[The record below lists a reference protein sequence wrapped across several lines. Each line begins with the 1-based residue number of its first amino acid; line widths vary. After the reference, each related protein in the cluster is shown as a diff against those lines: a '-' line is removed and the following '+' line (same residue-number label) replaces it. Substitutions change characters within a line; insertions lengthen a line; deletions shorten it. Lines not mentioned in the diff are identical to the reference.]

1 MKLLK
6 TTLVGS
12 VILSLL
18 SASANADNAMKSIF
32 SGMVNTTSPATM
44 ESATR
49 WGATGGSF
57 SYRTPTVNTNLVNV
71 SFPKASVGCSG
82 VDIFL
87 GSFSLINGDQL
98 VQIGRGIA
106 QGAAAYAFNIAISAI
121 CADCAATLNDLQ
133 NKLQG
138 LNKFAKDSCQATYSF
153 LSNNVGTPEQ
163 FANSVSSGPGAALS
177 AINGLVP
184 DFGKAMSQDPATTNK
199 ANYAR
204 NPDEF
209 KEKFAGNLTYM
220 GFMNVDG
227 GSLNI
232 AGNSDLSGV
241 KLAESI
247 ISLSGTVIVSWDD
260 KGENSNF
267 NYVTGNLSVEGFIY
281 GPKNGST
288 VKFLRC
294 SPTPQ
299 GVNKGKNE
307 CLEMKESTESFQG
320 VSKTIRDLLISAQSK
335 LLANKALADDEL
347 RIINMLGLDIVH
359 SLETLPQRDGA
370 VYIDQISDVAASQFV
385 ISTFTSVI
393 QRLKNM
399 QPSAEALN
407 AFKGQSDRIIDG
419 LYQQMKQT
427 KDLQITRTG
436 GSVNDLIRFWKDD
449 VEKAQVQRDSGM
461 YD

>member
-1 MKLLK
+1 MRLKKLLIA
-6 TTLVGS
+6 TMVGC
-12 VILSLL
+12 SLFPVA
-18 SASANADNAMKSIF
+18 ASADNAMKSIF
-32 SGMVNTTSPATM
+32 SGMVNTTAPASM

-106 QGAAAYAFNIAISAI
+106 QGAAAYAFNIAISAT

-163 FANSVSSGPGAALS
+163 FSNSVSSGPGAALS

-184 DFGKAMSQDPATTNK
+184 DFGKAMSQDPTTTNK

-232 AGNSDLSGV
+232 AGSSDLSGV

-247 ISLSGTVIVSWDD
+247 ISMSGTVIVSWDD

-267 NYVTGNLSVEGFIY
+267 SYITGNLSVEDFIY
-281 GPKNGST
+281 GPKNGTS

-294 SPTPQ
+294 NPTPQ

-307 CLEMKESTESFQG
+307 CLIMKESNENFQG
-320 VSKTIRDLLISAQSK
+320 VSKTIRDLLISAQGK
-335 LLANKALADDEL
+335 LLANKALGDDEL

-359 SLETLPQRDGA
+359 TLETLPQQDGA
-370 VYIDQISDVAASQFV
+370 TYIDQISEVAASQFV
-385 ISTFTSVI
+385 ISTFKPWTLTYI
-393 QRLKNM
+393 H
-399 QPSAEALN
+399 
-407 AFKGQSDRIIDG
+407 
-419 LYQQMKQT
+419 
-427 KDLQITRTG
+427 
-436 GSVNDLIRFWKDD
+436 
-449 VEKAQVQRDSGM
+449 
-461 YD
+461 